1 MKKYVLGIESS
12 CDETAVSVVSDNKEI
27 LSNVVYSQIK
37 EHKDFGGVVPEIAAR
52 SHLDLISWVIKQAML
67 EANITFKDLS
77 AVAGVAGP
85 GLIGGLLVGMQSAK
99 AIAFAND
106 IPFIAIN
113 HLEAHALT
121 ARLTNNVSFPFLLL
135 LVSGGHTQI
144 LQVKNVGDYKIL
156 GKTLDDAVGEA
167 FDKTAKILNIGYPGG
182 PALEKRAKLGNP
194 NNIKL
199 PSPMVGKPNCDFS
212 FSGLKTRVRHL
223 YDEQKNN
230 ITQEYINDMCASFQV
245 AVAKSINNRLEKS
258 FKIFRNNNENKKY
271 DFVIAGGVASNLY
284 LRNKIKELCEK
295 NNFNFNAPPVNLCTD
310 NGVMIAWAGVE
321 NLQINNISNFDMPAR
336 PRWNLEELKNEK

>member
-12 CDETAVSVVSDNKEI
+12 CDETAVSVVSDDKKI

-52 SHLDLISWVIKQAML
+52 SHLDSISWVIKQAML

-77 AVAGVAGP
+77 AVAGVSGP

-99 AIAFAND
+99 AIAFANN

-121 ARLTNNVSFPFLLL
+121 ARLTNDVSFPFLLL

-144 LQVKNVGDYKIL
+144 LQVNGVGDYKVI

-182 PALEKRAKLGNP
+182 PELEKRAKLGNP

-199 PSPMVGKPNCDFS
+199 PSPMVGKQNCDFS

-223 YDEQKNN
+223 YDENKNN
-230 ITQEYINDMCASFQV
+230 INQEYINDMCASFQV

-258 FKIFRNNNENKKY
+258 FKIFRKNKENKKY

-284 LRNKIKELCEK
+284 LRDEIKKLCEK
-295 NNFNFNAPPVNLCTD
+295 NNFEFNAPPVNLCTD

-321 NLQINNISNFDMPAR
+321 NLQINNFSSFDMPAN
-336 PRWNLEELKNEK
+336 PRWNLEELRNEK